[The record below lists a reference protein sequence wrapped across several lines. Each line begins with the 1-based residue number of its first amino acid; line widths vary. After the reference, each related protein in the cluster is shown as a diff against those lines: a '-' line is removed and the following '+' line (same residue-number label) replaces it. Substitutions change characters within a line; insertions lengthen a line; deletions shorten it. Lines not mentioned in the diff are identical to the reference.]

1 MPAYFVLFRDEMKNA
16 EQYAAYGPKAVA
28 SFAGHDVKGLVAN
41 GALTPL
47 EGAAPDGVVVLEFP
61 TVEAAKAWY
70 HSPAYQAVIGER
82 LAASS
87 GRAVIV
93 EGVSP
98 G

>member
-1 MPAYFVLFRDEMKNA
+1 M
-16 EQYAAYGPKAVA
+16 
-28 SFAGHDVKGLVAN
+28 
-41 GALTPL
+41 
-47 EGAAPDGVVVLEFP
+47 VVLEFP

-93 EGVSP
+93 EGVAP

>member
-1 MPAYFVLFRDEMKNA
+1 MPAYFIVFRDEMKNA
-16 EQYAAYGPKAVA
+16 DQYEAYRPKAVA
-28 SFAGHDVKGLVAN
+28 SFAGHDAKGLVAN
-41 GALTPL
+41 GAVTPL

-70 HSPAYQAVIGER
+70 NSPAYQAVLGER
-82 LAASS
+82 LAATS

-93 EGVSP
+93 EGVAA

>member
-1 MPAYFVLFRDEMKNA
+1 MAAYFIVFRDEMKNA
-16 EQYAAYGPKAVA
+16 EQYAAYQQKARA
-28 SFAGHDVKGLVAN
+28 SFAGHDVKGLAAN

-93 EGVSP
+93 EGLPP